1 MMLFKHFT
9 LAWQFLT
16 VIPISK
22 HITSSPSDLSRSMAY
37 YPLVGIIMGGILWIS
52 WKGLSPIFPAP
63 VVDFLMIVFLVVLSG
78 GIHLD
83 GLADTVDG
91 LWGGTDREEA
101 LKIMRD
107 PYIGAYGMIA
117 LVLVLMAKYLAFTHL
132 PHSLKGLVLLGMPAV
147 GRGAMVV
154 VSYFSEYA
162 RSGPGLARPFIE
174 HLSWREVAW
183 SSLTSV
189 LILFITFGASGFIV
203 FAILGLVSFLCLW
216 YFRMKLGGVTGDCLG
231 AVGELV
237 EVTFLL
243 SVLAV
248 QNMVYGKR
256 I

>member
-1 MMLFKHFT
+1 MMLFKHFVV
-9 LAWQFLT
+9 AWQFLT
-16 VIPISK
+16 IIPISK

-37 YPLVGIIMGGILWIS
+37 YPLVGIIMGGILWVS
-52 WKGLSPIFPAP
+52 WKGLTPIFPAP

-117 LVLVLMAKYLAFTHL
+117 LVLVLMAKYLALTYL
-132 PHSLKGLVLLGMPAV
+132 PHSLKGQVLLGMPAV

-162 RSGPGLARPFIE
+162 RSGHGLARSFIE

-189 LILFITFGASGFIV
+189 LILFLTFGASGFIF

-243 SVLAV
+243 SVLAL
-248 QNMVYGKR
+248 
-256 I
+256 